1 MFRPVIV
8 ALIVM
13 AAFFAAAASAEGFG
27 VGTPDRAS
35 DLARAAGHDDV
46 RAAHRRS
53 ALAQRN
59 THARPDFAYY
69 MTKSDA
75 LDEVR
80 AIVDANPRTM
90 RLDVVTAEQDGYAS
104 ELLVVT
110 VEPNGLDTPPER
122 GREKT
127 RVLYNYGEHG
137 RELITVQ
144 VAVQLL
150 RELAKGVQHASTLS
164 HETIGASATA
174 AALVDAVV
182 KIVPMEN
189 VNGRTKVEGGEWCER
204 KNGRGVDTNRNW
216 AVDWGVKEAD
226 FDPYEEYPG
235 KAPFSEP
242 EARMLRSLVEE
253 FKPHAWVNVHS
264 GMEAMFM
271 PYDHKASEPRGEGA
285 EAMRSILR
293 DLNEFHC
300 GARCAVGGGGKGVGY
315 LAHGTATDWVYEK
328 GAVPVAFT
336 WEIYGDTQAHY
347 MDCFRMFNP
356 VGEDSH
362 DVVVRDW
369 VAAGVSVLPMLARH
383 PDLPTASAVR
393 GIGGGSGASGGS
405 GSVVVER
412 DDGEEEEEEEPAGSF
427 EVSDDSEDSEDSDED
442 RDGDGD
448 GTPGGAKLRGDAS
461 RDRVVQRSA
470 VIRGG
475 SGIRPRGSGTHTLGT
490 RGLIHLTD
498 GIDEA
503 PARMDKIRSLQ
514 KLGGLKVDGYAS
526 REDDWSTNAVRVG
539 GYSLAAAFAWCVILP
554 RWRRTRFLR
563 RGSSKGGSRRSPK

>member
-362 DVVVRDW
+362 DAVVRDW
-369 VAAGVSVLPMLARH
+369 VAAGVSMLPMLARH

-412 DDGEEEEEEEPAGSF
+412 DDGEEEEEPAGSF
-427 EVSDDSEDSEDSDED
+427 EVPDDLEDSEDSDED

-526 REDDWSTNAVRVG
+526 REDNWSTNAVRVG

>member
-362 DVVVRDW
+362 DAVVRDW
-369 VAAGVSVLPMLARH
+369 VAAGVSMLPMLARH

-412 DDGEEEEEEEPAGSF
+412 DDGEEEEEPAGSF
-427 EVSDDSEDSEDSDED
+427 EVPDDLEDSEDSDED

-475 SGIRPRGSGTHTLGT
+475 GSGIRPRGSGTHALGT

-514 KLGGLKVDGYAS
+514 KLGGLKVDGYVS